1 MFILHVIYGNFASV
15 KENTVWATQIKTHR
29 YSPRV
34 TVNCT
39 LYCTLCRTMIQQYIV
54 MLNQFITNYN
64 ENLQDQGL
72 ICIILIWCKKE
83 STQGHLTDISFSF
96 ISKKDH
102 INPLFSKF
110 SLFCNELVQHNTGI
124 PLFSAYL
131 FFAILYGIVQSTKSV
146 YLWAL
151 IYGGLIDKQ
160 WTQTHLFLL
169 LFYSLP

>member
-83 STQGHLTDISFSF
+83 STQGHLTDISFS
-96 ISKKDH
+96 
-102 INPLFSKF
+102 LFQKRTILIPYFQNFLCFVMNWF
-110 SLFCNELVQHNTGI
+110 SIIQ
-124 PLFSAYL
+124 
-131 FFAILYGIVQSTKSV
+131 V
-146 YLWAL
+146 YLYSQH
-151 IYGGLIDKQ
+151 IY
-160 WTQTHLFLL
+160 FLL
-169 LFYSLP
+169 YCTA